1 MTILTQTRLLNS
13 TEQFSFSEVTWQCFL
28 TEIMFLEVEMD
39 KNILSSLILLNDSEK
54 KISFDDNFHFEN
66 MKFNEKKSKRMRGI
80 QNERK
85 RAIIRNMK
93 GKPILHLHHTQHKT
107 PGFRVP
113 LKPSPVQNPKVE
125 VEVENKSNEN
135 NENNNEKSEK
145 SENNESGSKLNEVD
159 NNKKEEDR
167 KYENDNY
174 GTKYYDEEDIEEI
187 IENTQARLLANTMTM
202 EMKQK
207 MKMKMKLRMTNEL
220 DKDDDVIEK
229 LIHRIIRFSCHENL
243 VDFLEALCTYVPSL
257 KGSEIDNYFHYCGV

>member
-66 MKFNEKKSKRMRGI
+66 IKFNEKKSKRMFGI

-113 LKPSPVQNPKVE
+113 LKPSPVQNSKAE
-125 VEVENKSNEN
+125 VEVKN
-135 NENNNEKSEK
+135 NEIDEK
-145 SENNESGSKLNEVD
+145 SENNESDNKLNDVD

-167 KYENDNY
+167 KNENDNY
-174 GTKYYDEEDIEEI
+174 GRKGSDDEDIEEI

-207 MKMKMKLRMTNEL
+207 MKMKMKLRMTDEME
-220 DKDDDVIEK
+220 KDDDVIEK
-229 LIHRIIRFSCHENL
+229 LIHRTIRFSYHENL
-243 VDFLEALCTYVPSL
+243 VDFLEALCTFVPSL
-257 KGSEIDNYFHYCGV
+257 KGSDIDNYFHYCGV

>member
-1 MTILTQTRLLNS
+1 
-13 TEQFSFSEVTWQCFL
+13 
-28 TEIMFLEVEMD
+28 MFLEVEMD
-39 KNILSSLILLNDSEK
+39 KNVLSSLILLNDSEK
-54 KISFDDNFHFEN
+54 KTSFDNFHFEN
-66 MKFNEKKSKRMRGI
+66 IKFNEKKSKRLCGI

-113 LKPSPVQNPKVE
+113 LKPAPVQNPKVE
-125 VEVENKSNEN
+125 VEVEVKN
-135 NENNNEKSEK
+135 NENNNGKSDK
-145 SENNESGSKLNEVD
+145 SGNNESDSKLNEVD
-159 NNKKEEDR
+159 R
-167 KYENDNY
+167 KHENDNY
-174 GTKYYDEEDIEEI
+174 GRKGCDEEDIEEI

-207 MKMKMKLRMTNEL
+207 MKMKMKMRMTNEME
-220 DKDDDVIEK
+220 KDDDVIEK